1 MGNHPIF
8 ESDFDCLTEM
18 GRDTDASASRGA
30 LKLKVE
36 DSGKIKKSK
45 NKKKKSKKSKK
56 ERQRSASPEMG
67 KGLNKI
73 DKEPS
78 YRFAKDISKETPAWN
93 PGDVKDN
100 KRTDVD
106 EELYGED
113 YRPTLTKTELKFFER
128 QRKREMDRILS
139 KASKSHKERVED
151 YNRKLADIAELHFD
165 IPKIS
170 WTK

>member
-1 MGNHPIF
+1 MF
-8 ESDFDCLTEM
+8 
-18 GRDTDASASRGA
+18 
-30 LKLKVE
+30 
-36 DSGKIKKSK
+36 
-45 NKKKKSKKSKK
+45 
-56 ERQRSASPEMG
+56 
-67 KGLNKI
+67 
-73 DKEPS
+73 
-78 YRFAKDISKETPAWN
+78 KETPAWN

-100 KRTDVD
+100 TRTDAD

>member
-1 MGNHPIF
+1 
-8 ESDFDCLTEM
+8 
-18 GRDTDASASRGA
+18 
-30 LKLKVE
+30 
-36 DSGKIKKSK
+36 
-45 NKKKKSKKSKK
+45 
-56 ERQRSASPEMG
+56 MG
-67 KGLNKI
+67 KGLNKV

-78 YRFAKDISKETPAWN
+78 YRFAKDISKVWTTLKTVFHTKIQETPAWN
-93 PGDVKDN
+93 PGDIKGHT
-100 KRTDVD
+100 RTDAD
-106 EELYGED
+106 EELYGEN
-113 YRPTLTKTELKFFER
+113 YRPTLTATELKFFER